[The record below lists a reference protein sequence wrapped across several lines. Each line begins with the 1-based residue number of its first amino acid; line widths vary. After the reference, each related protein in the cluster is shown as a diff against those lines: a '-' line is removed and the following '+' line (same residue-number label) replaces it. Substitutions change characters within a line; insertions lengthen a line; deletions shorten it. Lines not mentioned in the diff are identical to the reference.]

1 MKLEKI
7 IAAMI
12 LCIGILS
19 SDHMVMAST
28 EPSGV
33 VFEDSEGIVQ
43 IQLGTIRLNL
53 DSAGKKKLEKIS
65 ELLECVTPVDTQV
78 QKTLER
84 GTDFYSVLLI
94 HKDGTKDKYY
104 FFSRNDKWYMETG
117 EGKLY
122 ENAEGITDIVNIQ
135 KIDSSVSMPIETVQ
149 YLLSQDQDRKRLEYA
164 KKEGFYPTDQELSDM
179 TETYIKDMEQAEN
192 YKDSEEL
199 CKNYGTTFADLI
211 RNNNGF
217 ILKLMVS
224 SRFSELRRIEYME
237 GTDTINGKAYDNFSD
252 YERAY
257 LNEYVY
263 SME

>member
-1 MKLEKI
+1 MKLKYLFPF
-7 IAAMI
+7 MI
-12 LCIGILS
+12 LCIGIS
-19 SDHMVMAST
+19 GSAHMTMASA
-28 EPSGV
+28 EPSGIMI
-33 VFEDSEGIVQ
+33 EDSESIVQ
-43 IQLGTIRLNL
+43 LRLGTMRMDL
-53 DSAGKKKLEKIS
+53 DSAGKRKLEEILD
-65 ELLECVTPVDTQV
+65 LLECVTPVGEDMQDT
-78 QKTLER
+78 LNR
-84 GTDFYSVLLI
+84 GADFYGILLI
-94 HKDGTKDKYY
+94 HKDGTKEKFY
-104 FFSRNDKWYMETG
+104 FFSQNDKWYMETG
-117 EGKLY
+117 EGIFY

-164 KKEGFYPTDQELSDM
+164 KKEGFYPTDQELSEM

-211 RNNNGF
+211 RNNNDF
-217 ILKLMVS
+217 ILHLMVS

-237 GTDTINGKAYDNFSD
+237 GTDTINGKIYDNFSD